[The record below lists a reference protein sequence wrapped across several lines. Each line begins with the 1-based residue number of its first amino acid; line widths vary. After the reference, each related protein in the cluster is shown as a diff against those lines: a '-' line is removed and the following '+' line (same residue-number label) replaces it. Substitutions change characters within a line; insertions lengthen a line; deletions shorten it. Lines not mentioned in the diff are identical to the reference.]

1 MNRNNKIKEEI
12 LSRIDLV
19 DLINQE
25 VRLVRRGSNF
35 IGLCPFHTE
44 KTPSFTVSPDKQIYK
59 CFGCGKSGNAIT
71 FAMDFYGF
79 NFIESMK
86 FLADKAGLQFEF
98 EKKDPEQ
105 EDRKTQLY
113 SVLDYATQF
122 YQDALHSKQGKFC
135 LDYFNKRGFST
146 NTLEKFR
153 LGYAPDSFTELSKHL
168 KSLGFDEDIIA
179 DAGLSVQSEQGKV
192 YDRFRN
198 RAIFPIFD
206 IFGRTIAYGARI
218 LVDDKSQAKY
228 INSPQTELYDKS
240 KVLYGLNFAKNE
252 IISNKS
258 SILTEGYIDV
268 ISMHQN
274 GFGNAIASSGTSLT
288 AQQLQALKRY
298 SEYITILYD
307 GDNAGIEAAERA
319 IKLALENDF
328 EPSIIVLPNQE
339 DPDSFIKNNG
349 TIELTKILLNEKQS
363 FLDFLIS
370 KEINHKVN
378 TSKSKTDSI
387 LKILEVIDLVN
398 NDIQKSLLVQELG
411 SKLNFDSLQTKNL
424 QSKLKNIKKF
434 ISKISTT
441 SKDANNDNNT
451 SANIEKECKILI
463 KKMRIIERTFLEFT
477 LKNEENFQVVINDDE
492 IEYYLITEVSKKL
505 FNFIKENKSLSELL
519 VAIND
524 DNVNPY
530 QKSIINQLAIENEK
544 PSENWNRFSQTDEEA
559 NPKQMFEL
567 IKTKL
572 ELDYTDNK
580 IKSLTELLNGNLQ
593 ETELHSTLELINSLN
608 QHKQKL
614 IQDINIK

>member
-1 MNRNNKIKEEI
+1 MNRDNGMKEEI

-25 VRLVRRGSNF
+25 VRLVRRGANF
-35 IGLCPFHTE
+35 KGLCPFHTE

-105 EDRKTQLY
+105 EDRKTLLY
-113 SVLDYATQF
+113 SGLDYATQF
-122 YQDALHSKQGKFC
+122 FQDALHSKQGKFC
-135 LDYFNKRGFST
+135 LDYYNKRGFAKA
-146 NTLEKFR
+146 TLDKFR

-179 DAGLSVQSEQGKV
+179 DAGLTVQSEQGKV

-240 KVLYGLNFAKNE
+240 RVLYGLNFAKNE
-252 IISNKS
+252 IISHKKA
-258 SILTEGYIDV
+258 ILTEGYIDV

-288 AQQLQALKRY
+288 NQQLQALKRY

-328 EPSIIVLPNQE
+328 EPSIVILPNQE

-349 TIELTKILLNEKQS
+349 VVELRKYLQNEEKN
-363 FLDFLIS
+363 FLDFLIN
-370 KEINHKVN
+370 KEITQKQT
-378 TSKSKTDSI
+378 TSKSKTEAI
-387 LKILEVIDLVN
+387 INILEIVDLVK
-398 NDIQKSLLVQELG
+398 NDIQKQLLVQELG
-411 SKLNFDSLQTKNL
+411 SKLNFDSIQTKNL
-424 QSKLKNIKKF
+424 LSKLKNIKKF
-434 ISKISTT
+434 ITKNPLSQKGENSDNIT
-441 SKDANNDNNT
+441 S
-451 SANIEKECKILI
+451 SNIEKECKILI
-463 KKMRIIERTFLEFT
+463 KRMRIVERSFLEFT
-477 LKNEENFQVVINDDE
+477 LKNESNFQLVISDDE
-492 IEYYLITEVSKKL
+492 VEYYLITEISKKL
-505 FNFIKENKSLSELL
+505 FNFIKENESLAKVLI
-519 VAIND
+519 AIND

-544 PSENWNRFSQTDEEA
+544 PSENWNRFSQIDEEA
-559 NPKQMFEL
+559 NPKEMFEL

-580 IKSLTELLNGNLQ
+580 IKSLTELLSGNLQ
-593 ETELHSTLELINSLN
+593 EAELHSTLELINSLN
-608 QHKQKL
+608 QQKQKL
-614 IQDINIK
+614 IQSFNKN